1 MEYDFAGANPA
12 QIQLETA
19 LLLAGLSARATA
31 ELFGKAESGVRRRWN
46 RTTPSANALK
56 REVEKQM
63 TELIDAKIR
72 KLVLQDS
79 GFHPYSLEKFRAWCD
94 ANPLHDDR

>member
-1 MEYDFAGANPA
+1 MEYDFAGANPE
-12 QIQLETA
+12 QIKLETA

-56 REVEKQM
+56 RDVEKQM
-63 TELIDAKIR
+63 TELIDATIR
-72 KLVLQDS
+72 QLVLRDS
-79 GFHPYSLEKFRAWCD
+79 GFHPYSLEKFKAWCEEH
-94 ANPLHDDR
+94 PLE